1 MVPMDEQLRQTAR
14 DAFCR
19 LRLPERIT
27 LESLI
32 RHLEDLR
39 GRRIVI
45 VESEKLTGKKI
56 CGLWIPREHVD
67 VVYHSATRGILHRQQ
82 LILHELSHMILR
94 HDEAEGATWQ
104 GIKIFQELS
113 GETVTKALARGD
125 FRSELEATAEYLADF
140 LAAALREST
149 QEIFR
154 YEAYF
159 E

>member
-1 MVPMDEQLRQTAR
+1 MVPMDEQLRRIAR
-14 DAFCR
+14 DAFDR

-32 RHLEDLR
+32 QHLENQR

-67 VVYHSATRGILHRQQ
+67 VVYHSATKGILHRQQ

-94 HDEAEGATWQ
+94 HDECEGATWQ
-104 GIKIFQELS
+104 GIKIFQEIS
-113 GETVTKALARGD
+113 GETVRKALARGD
-125 FRSELEATAEYLADF
+125 FRSDLEATAEHLADM

>member
-1 MVPMDEQLRQTAR
+1 MDEQLRRTAR
-14 DAFCR
+14 DAFDR

-32 RHLEDLR
+32 KHLETLR
-39 GRRIVI
+39 NRRIVI
-45 VESEKLTGKKI
+45 VESEKLNGKKI

-67 VVYHSATRGILHRQQ
+67 VVYHSATKGILHRQQ

-94 HDEAEGATWQ
+94 HDEYEGATWQ

-125 FRSELEATAEYLADF
+125 FRSDLEATAEHLADL